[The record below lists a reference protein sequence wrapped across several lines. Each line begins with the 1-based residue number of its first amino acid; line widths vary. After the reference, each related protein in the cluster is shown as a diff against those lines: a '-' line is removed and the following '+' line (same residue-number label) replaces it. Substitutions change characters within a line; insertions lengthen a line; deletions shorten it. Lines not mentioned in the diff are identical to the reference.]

1 MMLVTKDSEDDVDL
15 DQEVA
20 YHVCVA
26 ARARRDDV
34 RRAYTICEIF
44 NTEISVGFT
53 LSKHKLYEWFH
64 AGCHA
69 RASKREA
76 PRADEVGE
84 TAVFKALR
92 KGTTWAFNDL
102 RFLRDIASESF
113 VKTNDLQA
121 APRRDAQ
128 RSAKGLILHGGSASP
143 ANARSASQGML
154 HSDGNA
160 ASNATTSSYRRAQS
174 RGPNRGGL
182 QWTEAARNHGRARPV
197 HRGSE

>member
-1 MMLVTKDSEDDVDL
+1 MMMLVTKDSEDDVDL

-53 LSKHKLYEWFH
+53 LSKHKRYEWFH

-76 PRADEVGE
+76 PRADAFLPSAFGLKC
-84 TAVFKALR
+84 FD
-92 KGTTWAFNDL
+92 GT
-102 RFLRDIASESF
+102 RMCRS
-113 VKTNDLQA
+113 VK
-121 APRRDAQ
+121 
-128 RSAKGLILHGGSASP
+128 
-143 ANARSASQGML
+143 
-154 HSDGNA
+154 
-160 ASNATTSSYRRAQS
+160 Y
-174 RGPNRGGL
+174 
-182 QWTEAARNHGRARPV
+182 
-197 HRGSE
+197 